1 MNVSVQDGT
10 ECYTSVVS
18 WVPAQSVCED
28 VIIENYKLRYRLMN
42 GDAFTTV
49 ISPSTSVTLQGLMA
63 NTEYSVSVA
72 AMNSSGV
79 ISAFTGPTQFVLQG
93 DLYNYLCSDALLHL

>member
-1 MNVSVQDGT
+1 
-10 ECYTSVVS
+10 
-18 WVPAQSVCED
+18 
-28 VIIENYKLRYRLMN
+28 MN
-42 GDAFTTV
+42 GGAFTTV

-93 DLYNYLCSDALLHL
+93 DLSSYLCSDVLLHNFIGKECVYSNNTTDV

>member
-1 MNVSVQDGT
+1 MDVSVQEGT

-18 WVPAQSVCED
+18 WVPPQPVCGD
-28 VIIENYKLRYRLMN
+28 VIGNYRLRYRLMN
-42 GDAFTTV
+42 GGAFTTV
-49 ISPSTSVTLQGLMA
+49 DSPSTSVTLQGLMT

-72 AMNSSGV
+72 AISSSGI

-93 DLYNYLCSDALLHL
+93 NLYNYL